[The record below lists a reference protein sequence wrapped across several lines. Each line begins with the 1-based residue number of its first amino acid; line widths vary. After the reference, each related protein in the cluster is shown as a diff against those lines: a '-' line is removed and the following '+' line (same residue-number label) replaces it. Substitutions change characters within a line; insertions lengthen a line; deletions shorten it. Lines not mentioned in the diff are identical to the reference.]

1 MPANRKQKRR
11 IKVLNFTTEKQTNP
25 QSFTVKLYYKKIKP

>member
-1 MPANRKQKRR
+1 MPANRKLKRR
-11 IKVLNFTTEKQTNP
+11 MNVLKFTTEKQTNP